1 MQPMKPFKA
10 RRDPAPSKT
19 SYRFQRLWLT
29 PVFRS
34 ILRTGV
40 PAFTILAAV
49 VWYLSDDARVD
60 ALREHAADLRASV
73 EQRPEFMVNLMRIE
87 NVSEE
92 VAEDIREITAV
103 DFPVSSFD
111 LDLALMR
118 ANIEEL
124 DAVVQ
129 ASLVV
134 RAGGILDVEVV
145 ERVPAIVWRGREALE
160 LLDVTG
166 HRVTPIEARGDRQD
180 LQLIA
185 GDGAD
190 VVVPEALELLAA
202 AQPISNRIR
211 GLLRVGERRWDLVLD
226 RNQRIM
232 LPEAD
237 AVTALERVLAL
248 NTINELLSRDLAIVD
263 LRDARRPTLRLGVEA
278 QEFLFQ
284 ISNDKAKDDA

>member
-1 MQPMKPFKA
+1 MQPMKPLKA

-40 PAFTILAAV
+40 PAFSILAAA
-49 VWYLSDDARVD
+49 VWYLSDENRVD
-60 ALREHAADLRASV
+60 GLREQVADLRAGI

-87 NVSEE
+87 DVSEE

-124 DAVVQ
+124 DAVAQ

-134 RAGGILDVEVV
+134 RAGGILDVRVV

-166 HRVTPIEARGDRQD
+166 HRVAPIETRVDRQD
-180 LQLIA
+180 LPLIA

-190 VVVPEALELLAA
+190 DFVPEALELLAA
-202 AQPISNRIR
+202 AQPIAARVR
-211 GLLRVGERRWDLVLD
+211 GLLRVGERRWDLILD
-226 RNQRIM
+226 RDQRIM
-232 LPEAD
+232 LPETD
-237 AVTALERVLAL
+237 AVRALERVLAL
-248 NTINELLSRDLAIVD
+248 NAINEMLSRDLLIVD

-284 ISNDKAKDDA
+284 ISKDKAKDDA